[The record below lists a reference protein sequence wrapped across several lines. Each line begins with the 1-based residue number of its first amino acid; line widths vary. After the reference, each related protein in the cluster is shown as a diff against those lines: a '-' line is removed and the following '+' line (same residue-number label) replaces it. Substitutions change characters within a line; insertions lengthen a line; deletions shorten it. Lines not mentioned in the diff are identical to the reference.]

1 MQVRL
6 EQIKQD
12 DKVSKQR
19 KCQLLEVNRSR
30 LYYKKKPISEHDIEL
45 MNEMRDIYIQ
55 YPFFGYRKIHAIL
68 GRNGYNHN
76 IKKTERLA
84 SLACLKALYPKKKT
98 TIRDKTHSVF
108 PYLLKNMDII
118 RPHMLKVKN
127 HHIYSWHR
135 RKYYSITYC
144 AYSGTWNYW

>member
-45 MNEMRDIYIQ
+45 MNEMRDIYI
-55 YPFFGYRKIHAIL
+55 
-68 GRNGYNHN
+68 
-76 IKKTERLA
+76 
-84 SLACLKALYPKKKT
+84 
-98 TIRDKTHSVF
+98 
-108 PYLLKNMDII
+108 
-118 RPHMLKVKN
+118 
-127 HHIYSWHR
+127 
-135 RKYYSITYC
+135 
-144 AYSGTWNYW
+144 